1 MSYEYSR
8 MDFKNFKKSRQT
20 RYAHSVYNP
29 YNRNLGVLLTV
40 MVAKA
45 ILTDKEAGMSNL
57 DYRQR

>member
-1 MSYEYSR
+1 